1 LVIYE
6 GGGGYGD
13 HLVASGFRVEE
24 AQSGAEGV
32 DRVAA
37 LLPDLV
43 VLDFDLDGETVA
55 QIRQGPGTKD
65 IPIIAL
71 AVLAGVHERRRG
83 PSPTARPES

>member
-1 LVIYE
+1 MTDLMPRPPPLVLVIYE
-6 GGGGYGD
+6 GGGGDGD

-32 DRVAA
+32 DRAAA

-55 QIRQGPGTKD
+55 QIRQGPSTKD
-65 IPIIAL
+65 IPIIA
-71 AVLAGVHERRRG
+71 RRSRK
-83 PSPTARPES
+83 RP